1 MTRPGANV
9 IKLFMAASYKIF
21 NKSMCLARVFVLGK
35 PFQGSLM
42 FEGEARSLP

>member
-9 IKLFMAASYKIF
+9 IKLFTAAIYEIF
-21 NKSMCLARVFVLGK
+21 NKSMCLARVFVPGK